1 MTFLTRCALLLTVI
15 VFTYLVLNTLQFYF
29 VPVSFAALFAALM
42 LPLCRRL
49 ERDGFPR
56 ILAIFICLVFILLF
70 VGVLAYFISTQV
82 NQFAKQL
89 PDLKQQLNG
98 KLGGIEDWFEKLT
111 GYDVRQQP
119 NLINGETD
127 KWLSSAES
135 IAGTVLAITGSTLI
149 SLGLFIV
156 HFILFLLYRGRIR
169 LFLFRVVPEKSYGVL
184 EDIMKQVSIVT
195 QQYLLGV
202 ITVMIIMSVLNSAGL
217 MILGIP
223 NAIFF
228 GIFASFLN
236 VIPYIGIW
244 LGSILPFSMA
254 LITKDEWWQAL
265 LVIGVFAVTHFLD
278 SNFLTPRIT
287 GSRVKVNALATFAAI
302 VVGEVIWGIP
312 GMILFIPL
320 LGTLKVIFDRIPELQ
335 PIGYLIGDEKEESK
349 LAKLIEIRLS
359 KARRNSPKKIS

>member
-1 MTFLTRCALLLTVI
+1 MKFLTRWALLLTII
-15 VFTYLVLNTLQFYF
+15 VFTYLILNKLQFYF

-42 LPLCRRL
+42 LPVCRRL

-56 ILAIFICLVFILLF
+56 ILAIFICLIFILLF

-82 NQFAKQL
+82 NQFVKQL
-89 PDLKQQLNG
+89 PDLKQQVNG
-98 KLGGIEDWFEKLT
+98 KLGGVEDWFEKIT

-135 IAGTVLAITGSTLI
+135 IVGTVLAFTGTTII

-156 HFILFLLYRGRIR
+156 HFILFLLYRTRIR
-169 LFLFRVVPEKSYGVL
+169 LFLFRIVPEKSYAVL
-184 EDIMKQVSIVT
+184 EDIMSQASIVT
-195 QQYLLGV
+195 QQYLLGI
-202 ITVMIIMSVLNSAGL
+202 ITVMTIMAVLNSAGL

-228 GIFASFLN
+228 GIFASVLN

-244 LGSILPFSMA
+244 LGSILPFLMA
-254 LITKDEWWQAL
+254 LIIKDEWWQAFF
-265 LVIGVFAVTHFLD
+265 VIGVFAVTHFLD

-302 VVGEVIWGIP
+302 VVGEVIWGIA

-320 LGTLKVIFDRIPELQ
+320 LGTLKVIFDRVPELQ
-335 PIGYLIGDEKEESK
+335 PIGYLIGDEKEESR
-349 LAKLIEIRLS
+349 LAKMIES
-359 KARRNSPKKIS
+359 KLPKRKTTSNKKTS